1 MNPIVFVLTLLAV
14 SFLLKSILSFHVNH
28 DKNQKEHLLKKLC
41 MEGASND
48 LIFCS
53 QEILNNKVIGI
64 DGIHRKI
71 MILEKT
77 KNNYH
82 CSTISLDEVHDC
94 QVITK
99 PCFVNEFNRKKTVN
113 GKCHD
118 GTTLELLFE
127 FNNKSQPASIVFCND
142 LIKSTKE
149 FIFLKAK
156 AEYWRVMLS
165 KMVSRPIEVS
175 A

>member
-1 MNPIVFVLTLLAV
+1 MNPIVFIVTILTAC
-14 SFLLKSILSFHVNH
+14 FLLKSVLSFYANH
-28 DKNQKEHLLKKLC
+28 DKREKEHLLKKLYR
-41 MEGASND
+41 EGVSND

-53 QEILNNKVIGI
+53 QEILQNKVIGI

-99 PCFVNEFNRKKTVN
+99 PGFVNKDNHKKWEN
-113 GKCHD
+113 DHD

-142 LIKSTKE
+142 LIRSTKE

-165 KMVSRPIEVS
+165 KMVSRQIEMS

>member
-1 MNPIVFVLTLLAV
+1 MNPIVFILTLLAV
-14 SFLLKSILSFHVNH
+14 IFLLKSILSFHLNQ
-28 DKNQKEHLLKKLC
+28 DKNQKEYLLKKLC
-41 MEGASND
+41 LEGATND

-53 QEILNNKVIGI
+53 QEILQNRVIGI

-77 KNNYH
+77 KKNYH
-82 CSTISLDEVHDC
+82 YSTISLDEVHDC
-94 QVITK
+94 QVVTK
-99 PCFVNEFNRKKTVN
+99 PCFVNKCNSKKPEN
-113 GKCHD
+113 GND

-127 FNNKSQPASIVFCND
+127 FNNKSQPTSIVFCND
-142 LIKSTKE
+142 VIKSTKE

-165 KMVSRPIEVS
+165 KMVSKPIEVS
-175 A
+175 V

>member
-1 MNPIVFVLTLLAV
+1 MNPIVFIFTLLV
-14 SFLLKSILSFHVNH
+14 VGFLLKTFLSFYVNH
-28 DKNQKEHLLKKLC
+28 ARQEKAHLLKKLYR
-41 MEGASND
+41 EGAAND

-53 QEILNNKVIGI
+53 QEVLQNRVIGI

-82 CSTISLDEVHDC
+82 CSTISLDEVNDC
-94 QVITK
+94 QVVTT
-99 PCFVNEFNRKKTVN
+99 PGFVNGGYHKKWRN
-113 GKCHD
+113 D
-118 GTTLELLFE
+118 LEGTTLELIFR
-127 FNNKSQPASIVFCND
+127 FNNQSQPASIVFCND

-165 KMVSRPIEVS
+165 KMATRKIEVE

>member
-1 MNPIVFVLTLLAV
+1 MNPIVFTLTLLV
-14 SFLLKSILSFHVNH
+14 LSLLLKSILSFHVNY
-28 DKNQKEHLLKKLC
+28 DKNQKKYLLKKLC
-41 MEGASND
+41 LEGASND

-53 QEILNNKVIGI
+53 QEILQNKVIGI

-77 KNNYH
+77 KKNYH
-82 CSTISLDEVHDC
+82 YSTISLDEVHDC
-94 QVITK
+94 QVVTK
-99 PCFVNEFNRKKTVN
+99 PCFVNKYNRNKPGTGN
-113 GKCHD
+113 D

-127 FNNKSQPASIVFCND
+127 FNNESQPTSIVFCND

-149 FIFLKAK
+149 FIFFKAK

-165 KMVSRPIEVS
+165 KMVNRPIEVS